1 MAFSPG
7 KAQASKY
14 GIGDQCSL
22 LIWSRRFQKKN
33 WFNYNDS
40 VVEMNYNLL
49 DQKTL
54 IVNFDF
60 MVPEQMCQ
68 KLWTKIHTYCTM
80 VVAGESRIK
89 LQPILTQVHVHVFH
103 RLLDKSYINSLVLC
117 FANNWIRKSNIHR
130 L

>member
-14 GIGDQCSL
+14 GIEDQCSL
-22 LIWSRRFQKKN
+22 LIWSQKFQKKI

-49 DQKTL
+49 VQKTL

-60 MVPEQMCQ
+60 MVPEQM
-68 KLWTKIHTYCTM
+68 
-80 VVAGESRIK
+80 S
-89 LQPILTQVHVHVFH
+89 
-103 RLLDKSYINSLVLC
+103 
-117 FANNWIRKSNIHR
+117 
-130 L
+130 